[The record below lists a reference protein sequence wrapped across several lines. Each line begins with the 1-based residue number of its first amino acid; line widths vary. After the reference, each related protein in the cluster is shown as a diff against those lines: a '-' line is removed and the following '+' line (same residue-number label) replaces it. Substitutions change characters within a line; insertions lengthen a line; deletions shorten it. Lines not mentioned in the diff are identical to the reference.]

1 MAPLR
6 GGLKK
11 KRKLDKKTEG
21 NASASASGSSEKEA
35 SVDWWQEYSERING
49 ILFLLIFN
57 AFTVLLSC
65 CVY

>member
-21 NASASASGSSEKEA
+21 NASASGSSEKEA
-35 SVDWWQEYSERING
+35 SVDWWHEYSERINDY
-49 ILFLLIFN
+49 LLINEN
-57 AFTVLLSC
+57 AFGNIYAGSLI
-65 CVY
+65 